1 MKVMKTLLAIGVMT
15 ASFAPHAE
23 VGLNF
28 HRDLSPI
35 IVNGEEMG
43 YSLFSSSTQTLEN
56 GNNQIVFRMAKLIE
70 SNGGE
75 REKFNS
81 HAFVLSFDAEDIDLR
96 LEPDMRVLRE
106 NQGMEFNNNPKVKLV
121 DESGSYVDFTIDR
134 LPAGD
139 GLMRNYAKD
148 LAHYNKTHGIN
159 TGNIAEGSV
168 AQVDAAVVATVPSV
182 KVVTVKTGELEPAS
196 MIEYWMDKATPA
208 ENEQFVSWAFENR
221 SMDQLSPIEGSQA
234 LNMLS
239 YWYAEAKVEDRKQIL
254 AWLISQ

>member
-15 ASFAPHAE
+15 TSFAPHAE

-35 IVNGEEMG
+35 IVDGEEMG
-43 YSLFSSSTQTLEN
+43 YSLFSSSAQTLDN
-56 GNNQIVFRMAKLIE
+56 GTNQIVFRMAKLIE
-70 SNGGE
+70 NNGGE

-81 HAFVLSFDAEDIDLR
+81 HAFVLSFNAEDIDLR

-106 NQGMEFNNNPKVKLV
+106 SEGIEFNKNPKVKLV
-121 DESGSYVDFTIDR
+121 DEGGNNVDFTIDR

-139 GLMRNYAKD
+139 GLMRDYSKD

-159 TGNIAEGSV
+159 TGNIAESSV
-168 AQVDAAVVATVPSV
+168 AQVDAAVVATSPAV

-221 SMDQLSPIEGSQA
+221 SMDKVSPIEGSQA